1 MSEQDPRA
9 TGTKFSQFA
18 ATTEGPIEVVGLKDG
33 ANVRATLTTDLV
45 NTNPDVTFRDA
56 KGRFRSTRDLEELTN
71 QLKVNRFLAN
81 EVELLN
87 EAVANLAAGSV
98 VVSDEPPNIEADG
111 QLWYDSNRLEL
122 FVSYQDAWISTSP
135 LESRIEAGEALQ
147 AEILARV
154 EAGESKQATIETNA
168 MTRGGAQTLNA
179 DNWSIKDD
187 GGNTYAMISDGEIT
201 MYHVAYPDAPKQP
214 ASKEYADTKIAKK
227 GDTMQGSLAMA
238 GHQITGLGTPKQRG
252 HTVNKGHMDDTIAPL
267 EAKINQLEG
276 SIGEYRWNYQ
286 NDQNNTRTGNFN
298 AKTRDYYLTD
308 LVSETVYV
316 EFNLTDVDGKNPDF
330 ARLLDGDVLRITGPA
345 GERAEWY
352 VRAGSD
358 GSNGVLLLGDLISS
372 TFDEFVVGVVYGVT
386 GLSKFDPAG
395 LATTDYV
402 DERVSD
408 VNDRVSTKVD
418 KVGGTDNKMEGNFYM
433 GGHYIAGV
441 GDPQGNDHAVPRKY
455 LEDHTIALS
464 GNNTVDTSWRLKSGN
479 STVLSSGTSG
489 KIKIYHL
496 AYPSDPEHAANVQ
509 YVDDEIAK
517 ISSSGGAIARSG
529 NESNPTLETGELYL
543 DLSSKTLLIG
553 T

>member
-1 MSEQDPRA
+1 M
-9 TGTKFSQFA
+9 
-18 ATTEGPIEVVGLKDG
+18 
-33 ANVRATLTTDLV
+33 
-45 NTNPDVTFRDA
+45 
-56 KGRFRSTRDLEELTN
+56 
-71 QLKVNRFLAN
+71 
-81 EVELLN
+81 
-87 EAVANLAAGSV
+87 
-98 VVSDEPPNIEADG
+98 
-111 QLWYDSNRLEL
+111 
-122 FVSYQDAWISTSP
+122 
-135 LESRIEAGEALQ
+135 
-147 AEILARV
+147 
-154 EAGESKQATIETNA
+154 
-168 MTRGGAQTLNA
+168 
-179 DNWSIKDD
+179 
-187 GGNTYAMISDGEIT
+187 
-201 MYHVAYPDAPKQP
+201 
-214 ASKEYADTKIAKK
+214 
-227 GDTMQGSLAMA
+227 
-238 GHQITGLGTPKQRG
+238 
-252 HTVNKGHMDDTIAPL
+252 
-267 EAKINQLEG
+267 
-276 SIGEYRWNYQ
+276 
-286 NDQNNTRTGNFN
+286 
-298 AKTRDYYLTD
+298 
-308 LVSETVYV
+308 
-316 EFNLTDVDGKNPDF
+316 
-330 ARLLDGDVLRITGPA
+330 LDGDVLRITGPA